1 MATDVDPSIDHYRAL
16 GVAATASA
24 SEIKKA
30 YRTLAKKFHPDST
43 GGDKAKEARFKDIS
57 NAYDVL
63 GDDKK
68 KARYD
73 MLRSGGGGFGGGG
86 FGSSGPGAG
95 AQTFDMSDLFG
106 QFFNAGGPGNQGRV
120 RVDNLGGR
128 RQQQQQAPRAPA
140 PPTIVRA
147 SDGSELAVNGIDVQ
161 SELRI
166 SFDRAMLGTVA
177 NVATISGKGEIKIPP
192 GSSSGRKLRLRGK
205 GLSDQSGKVGDHYVT
220 IHIDVPAVIDDEVA
234 RLLTQLVTRVRKPG
248 HEG

>member
-1 MATDVDPSIDHYRAL
+1 MSTDVDPTIDHYRVL

-24 SEIKKA
+24 EEIKKA

-73 MLRSGGGGFGGGG
+73 MLRSGGGGASQGFGGGP
-86 FGSSGPGAG
+86 S
-95 AQTFDMSDLFG
+95 FDMSDLFG
-106 QFFNAGGPGNQGRV
+106 QFFSAGSQGSRV

-128 RQQQQQAPRAPA
+128 RQQQQQQPRAPA
-140 PPTIVRA
+140 PPTTVKA
-147 SDGSELAVNGIDVQ
+147 SDGSDLSVTGLDVQ
-161 SELRI
+161 SDSRI

-177 NVATISGKGEIKIPP
+177 TVATISGKAEIKIPP

-220 IHIDVPAVIDDEVA
+220 IHIDVPAVIDDEVV

>member
-1 MATDVDPSIDHYRAL
+1 MATDVDPTIDHYRVL

-24 SEIKKA
+24 GEIKKA

-86 FGSSGPGAG
+86 FGGGGPAGG

-106 QFFNAGGPGNQGRV
+106 QFFNAGGPGQGGGRV

-128 RQQQQQAPRAPA
+128 RQQQQAQRTPA
-140 PPTIVRA
+140 PPTIVQA

-161 SELRI
+161 SDVRI

-205 GLSDQSGKVGDHYVT
+205 GLTDQSGKVGDHYVT

-234 RLLTQLVTRVRKPG
+234 RLLTQFATRVRKPG